1 VALGASP
8 GPKELAVIVRRLA
21 TVTAAVT
28 IALAG
33 GAAVPSIASASSGH
47 PQAKPARGVAWT
59 SNQTSNKAGK
69 KPSHGVAWTGAKPVS
84 NPGGVTWT
92 GQRPAGVAWTR

>member
-1 VALGASP
+1 M
-8 GPKELAVIVRRLA
+8 IVRRLA

-59 SNQTSNKAGK
+59 SNQTSSQTTNKAGK